1 MDDKYKST
9 RLDGKFNQLGP
20 RNYKIALRMTHGPT
34 NSCINFHCDGIY
46 ATSTSQIPLNPTSEY
61 EGGSLVFFVNDQLQT
76 VPRVPGSLVQ
86 HPRNVL
92 HGVTSVTKGTRK
104 SLFVVDKANGLGEKG
119 VIELTSDHV
128 VSFLVHNAISINKR
142 GTKRS
147 REVA

>member
-1 MDDKYKST
+1 MG
-9 RLDGKFNQLGP
+9 LQ
-20 RNYKIALRMTHGPT
+20 THASISIVT
-34 NSCINFHCDGIY
+34 VSMLV
-46 ATSTSQIPLNPTSEY
+46 TSTSQIPLNPTSEY

-128 VSFLVHNAISINKR
+128 VSFLVHNAISSNKR